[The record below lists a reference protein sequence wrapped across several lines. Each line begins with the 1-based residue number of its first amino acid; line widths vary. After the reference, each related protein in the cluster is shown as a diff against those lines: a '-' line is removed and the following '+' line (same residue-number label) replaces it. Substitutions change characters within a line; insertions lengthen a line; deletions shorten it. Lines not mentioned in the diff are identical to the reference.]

1 LFLDPARSL
10 LTSFAIAAVIAVILV
25 LAGFEN
31 GLYYQLRRSVL
42 DRGADLFVTQAGVAN
57 LLAARS
63 SLRQLTR
70 ADVEAVAGVANAHP
84 LTAIPIIYSRDGIKR
99 PAFVWVYDT
108 RGGPPRI
115 HQGRPVTRGHDI
127 VIDQALAET
136 YGLNPGDPFVVS
148 DFEFTVAG
156 ITSDASALFTSFAFV
171 NYDGLIDLFLESEI
185 APDISTFPL
194 LSFLLVELEP
204 GALPEHVAKDIERQ
218 VTDVDVFTPAQLAA
232 NDVQLGRDLFGPI
245 LGLLITIAYVIG
257 LLVVGLITYADV
269 TARLRNFGI
278 LKALGFPQRALTRLV
293 LLQTSLLLLVAFPVG
308 ILLAQGIAAFI
319 HWSAPLYLVQ
329 ALVPASIA
337 RTLVAGFA
345 LALLGAMLPVRVIAR
360 LDPMVVFHGT

>member
-1 LFLDPARSL
+1 L
-10 LTSFAIAAVIAVILV
+10 LTGVAIAAVIAVILV

-31 GLYYQLRRSVL
+31 GLYHQLRRSVL

-84 LTAIPIIYSRDGIKR
+84 LTAIPIIYSQNGIKR

-115 HQGRPVTRGHDI
+115 HQGGPVTRGRDI

-136 YGLNPGDPFVVS
+136 YGLSPGDPFVVS

-204 GALPEHVAKDIERQ
+204 GALPEHIAKDIDRQ
-218 VTDVDVFTPAQLAA
+218 VADVDVFTPTELAA

-245 LGLLITIAYVIG
+245 LGLLITIAYLIG

-269 TARLRNFGI
+269 TARLRDFGI
-278 LKALGFPQRALTRLV
+278 LKALGFTQRVLTRLV

-308 ILLAQGIAAFI
+308 MLLAQGIAAFI
-319 HWSAPLYLVQ
+319 QWSAPLYLVQ
-329 ALVPASIA
+329 ALVPASVTK
-337 RTLVAGFA
+337 TLIAGFA
-345 LALLGAMLPVRVIAR
+345 LAILGAMLPVRVIAR